1 MSKID
6 EALTKDLETAI
17 EAGLSEK
24 AVEGFTKQ
32 IKNLSA
38 EFEDS
43 LMWSLKDNLAYNLAA
58 WVADMA
64 ERAIEQMLL
73 GNEDQMRRYLSC
85 DKRGPDGEYI
95 GWTGRSD
102 SQVWGRK
109 REDHEQHPVIHGQLF
124 EQGAIELRK
133 KVAQAHEALIRDERI
148 RDLEDQVRSLV
159 AQVNKAESA
168 KEEMWQ
174 RLRNARVDA

>member
-1 MSKID
+1 MDKID
-6 EALTKDLETAI
+6 EALRYALEGSI

-24 AVEGFTKQ
+24 ALEGFTKQ

-43 LMWSLKDNLAYNLAA
+43 LLWSLKDNLAYNLAS
-58 WVADMA
+58 WTADMA
-64 ERAIEQMLL
+64 ERALGQMLL

-85 DKRGPDGEYI
+85 DKRGPDGNYI

-102 SQVWGRK
+102 GYGSPS
-109 REDHEQHPVIHGQLF
+109 HSVIHGKLF

-133 KVAQAHEALIRDERI
+133 QVAKANETLIRDERI
-148 RDLEDQVRSLV
+148 LDLEDQVKSLV
-159 AQVNKAESA
+159 AQVNKAVAE
-168 KEEMWQ
+168 KEDMWQ
-174 RLRNARVDA
+174 RLRNAQAA

>member
-1 MSKID
+1 MTKID
-6 EALTKDLETAI
+6 EKLTKDLEAAI

-24 AVEGFTKQ
+24 AMEGFTRQ

-58 WVADMA
+58 WTVDMA
-64 ERAIEQMLL
+64 ERALEQMLL

-85 DKRGPDGEYI
+85 DKRGPDGQYI

-102 SQVWGRK
+102 GYGNRQI
-109 REDHEQHPVIHGQLF
+109 EEQHPIIHGRLS
-124 EQGAIELRK
+124 ESNAVELRK
-133 KVAQAHEALIRDERI
+133 QVAKANEALIRDERI
-148 RDLEDQVRSLV
+148 LDLEDQIKSLV
-159 AQVNKAESA
+159 AQVNKANAE
-168 KEEMWQ
+168 KEAMWE
-174 RLRNARVDA
+174 RLRAERIA

>member
-1 MSKID
+1 MYKID
-6 EALTKDLETAI
+6 EALRDGLEKSI
-17 EAGLSEK
+17 EAGLTET
-24 AVEGFTKQ
+24 ALEGFTKQ

-43 LMWSLKDNLAYNLAA
+43 LLWSLKDGLAYSLAA
-58 WVADMA
+58 WTADMA
-64 ERAIEQMLL
+64 ERALEQMLL

-85 DKRGPDGEYI
+85 DKRGPDGNYI

-102 SQVWGRK
+102 GYGNPS
-109 REDHEQHPVIHGQLF
+109 HSVIHGRLF

-133 KVAQAHEALIRDERI
+133 QVAKANETLIRDERI

-159 AQVNKAESA
+159 EQVNRANAE
-168 KEEMWQ
+168 KEAMWQ
-174 RLRNARVDA
+174 RVRELS